1 MTTTEG
7 NVGYYNI
14 LTSVSNDLEFW
25 RRRIEK
31 YFERAN
37 EEQCESGKNWIGE
50 VGGRKKKSLSLRELQ
65 RKLLFSTETQY
76 FRERIWVCRE
86 LNKA

>member
-37 EEQCESGKNWIGE
+37 EEQCESRKNWIGE
-50 VGGRKKKSLSLRELQ
+50 VGGRKKKVS
-65 RKLLFSTETQY
+65 
-76 FRERIWVCRE
+76 
-86 LNKA
+86 A